1 LQLKLQIL
9 IQGFLIVILASAQQ
23 WVTIRFERQILSA
36 AEDRA
41 RTMGDGAI
49 NGLNTLMAVKEG
61 DKEVISNQK
70 SRALFIQKIG
80 ISDKVKELRI
90 VRAKQLD
97 DEFPRG
103 LPQEQPV
110 DDMDRRVIA
119 NGKTKSS

>member
-1 LQLKLQIL
+1 MQLKLQIL

>member
-1 LQLKLQIL
+1 MQLKLQIL

-49 NGLNTLMAVKEG
+49 NGLNTLMVVKEG